1 MTEAI
6 GKSGARPEKE
16 ARPAENKPAFPH
28 QQYLEKR
35 DGQPY
40 LPLKWRLA
48 WLRFDHP
55 QAKILTRLASH
66 EGQVAVFVA
75 EVQLPEG
82 GGATGWGAKSQQE
95 PPTGHFESDSLDYLI
110 AAENQALS
118 RALAAL
124 GYGTEYALD
133 FDPPA
138 EKQAIPLPEGL
149 HYEPAQDEEEKG
161 IEVPMVDEPTPIRRA
176 APVIEQT
183 GPADREDE
191 SDYVDEDE
199 GEGEESDEDE
209 NEADFPGKPLPV
221 TPPKG
226 EVRSLFEK
234 RPPANISQVRET
246 AERRPLR
253 MSEAAPEPVEGPPG
267 FGTARP
273 IKPFTEPAPVQAAPT
288 AAPGNAAVDERL
300 KNVRDE
306 GLRIQIKRI
315 YYEARQRFKYD
326 EDRVDARSRDLY
338 KKPAF
343 ELDAEQAENYYER
356 IVTAPIP
363 KRR

>member
-1 MTEAI
+1 MTEAT
-6 GKSGARPEKE
+6 GKSGLRPEKE
-16 ARPAENKPAFPH
+16 ALSAEKKPAFPH

-55 QAKILTRLASH
+55 QAKIITRLASH

-82 GGATGWGAKSQQE
+82 GGATGWGAKSHQE
-95 PPTGHFESDSLDYLI
+95 LPSGNFESDSLDYLI

-138 EKQAIPLPEGL
+138 ENQAIPLPEGAN
-149 HYEPAQDEEEKG
+149 YAPAPDEEEPG
-161 IEVPMVDEPTPIRRA
+161 IEVPMVDEPTPIRRSTPA
-176 APVIEQT
+176 LEEPK
-183 GPADREDE
+183 PADREDE
-191 SDYVDEDE
+191 DEYADQEEEDE
-199 GEGEESDEDE
+199 VE
-209 NEADFPGKPLPV
+209 FPGKPLPV
-221 TPPKG
+221 TAPKG

-234 RPPANISQVRET
+234 RPPANINQVRET
-246 AERRPLR
+246 TERRPVRLA
-253 MSEAAPEPVEGPPG
+253 EPEPEPLEEPRD
-267 FGTARP
+267 FRTARQAQP
-273 IKPFTEPAPVQAAPT
+273 PAETTPVAVQTTPT

-306 GLRIQIKRI
+306 GLRVQIKRI